1 MTYYDEHRTERM
13 EYQRQYNSENREKY
27 IQYQRKYYS
36 DVLKARRAYAKAVPP
51 VLKAFP
57 VSNSILYE
65 KRINTKFD
73 VTFD

>member
-36 DVLKARRAYAKAVPP
+36 DVLKARRAYAQQPP

-57 VSNSILYE
+57 VALSILYE
-65 KRINTKFD
+65 KRINKKFH